1 MLTKFLSI
9 VGIMYPFSHIISETC
24 HMTPPDFVQVFR
36 QSSPY
41 FNAHRDSTVVIYL
54 DGTPLQHGDAAL
66 PLIQDLALLQS
77 LDVRIVLVAGA
88 RPFIDAELHAQ
99 GLEWHYHNGLRITR
113 KEHLSGVAQAVGQMR
128 VELESWFSSAKAK
141 QSYAVRPLFISSGNW
156 VMAKPLGIIDGID
169 FQHTGA
175 VRRIEIEPIKGVLD
189 MGHIALLTSQAY
201 SMTGDI
207 FNLSSMDV
215 AIEAAIA
222 LEADKLIWLVDPEH
236 LTAARLAFPTELSAN
251 DMPDLL
257 SRSNLPEGTQKLLCD
272 SYRAAQEVDRV
283 HLLDRTRDGALLLE
297 LFTLDGVG
305 IMINQN
311 DYDVV
316 RQASIDDIGGILSL
330 LEPLEAGGSLVKRP
344 REQLEMEIDYFTLLE
359 RDGTIIGCAALY
371 PYTDSAAAELAA
383 FAIDAQYRRGGRGS
397 KLLAEIEK
405 RARATGIK
413 KLFLLT
419 TQTMHWFIRHGFA
432 QADISA
438 LPSQRAQ
445 MYNFQRRSAVFTKEL
460 A

>member
-1 MLTKFLSI
+1 
-9 VGIMYPFSHIISETC
+9 
-24 HMTPPDFVQVFR
+24 MTPPDFVQVFR

-54 DGTPLQHGDAAL
+54 DGSALQHGDAAL

-88 RPFIDAELHAQ
+88 RPFIDAELRSQ
-99 GLEWHYHNGLRITR
+99 GLDWQCHHGLRITR
-113 KEHLSGVAQAVGQMR
+113 KAHLSSVAQAVGQMR
-128 VELESWFSSAKAK
+128 IELESWFSSAQAK

-175 VRRIEIEPIKGVLD
+175 VRRIETDPIKGVLD

-201 SMTGDI
+201 SITGDT
-207 FNLSSMDV
+207 FNLSSMEV
-215 AIEAAIA
+215 AVEAAIA
-222 LEADKLIWLVDPEH
+222 LEADKLIWLVDAEH
-236 LTAARLAFPTELSAN
+236 LSAARAALPTELSAN
-251 DMPDLL
+251 EMPSLL
-257 SRSNLPEGTQKLLCD
+257 AHATLPDDTRNLLKRSH
-272 SYRAAQEVDRV
+272 RAAQYVDRV
-283 HLLDRTRDGALLLE
+283 HLLDRTEDGALLRE

-330 LEPLEAGGSLVKRP
+330 LEPLETGGALVKRP
-344 REQLEMEIDYFTLLE
+344 REQLEMEISYFTVLE

-371 PYTDSAAAELAA
+371 PYTDNHSAELAA
-383 FAIDAQYRRGGRGS
+383 FAIDANYRRGGRGA
-397 KLLAEIEK
+397 KLLTEIEK
-405 RARATGIK
+405 RARKQGIH

-419 TQTMHWFIRHGFA
+419 TQTMHWFIRHGFV
-432 QADISA
+432 QADVTA
-438 LPSQRAQ
+438 LPTQKAE

>member
-1 MLTKFLSI
+1 
-9 VGIMYPFSHIISETC
+9 
-24 HMTPPDFVQVFR
+24 MTPPDFVQVFR

-54 DGTPLQHGDAAL
+54 DGTALQHGDAAL

-88 RPFIDAELHAQ
+88 RPFIDSEMQAQ
-99 GLEWHYHNGLRITR
+99 GLDWQCHQGLRITR
-113 KEHLSGVAQAVGQMR
+113 KEHLPAVAQAVGQMR
-128 VELESWFSSAKAK
+128 IELESWFSSAQAK

-175 VRRIEIEPIKGVLD
+175 VRRIETDPIKGVLD

-215 AIEAAIA
+215 AVEAAIA
-222 LEADKLIWLVDPEH
+222 LEADKLIWLVDSEH
-236 LTAARLAFPTELSAN
+236 LNAARAALPTELSAN
-251 DMPDLL
+251 DMPALL
-257 SRSNLPEGTQKLLCD
+257 DKANLPDSTSKLLRD

-283 HLLDRTRDGALLLE
+283 HLLDRSQDGALLRE

-311 DYDVV
+311 DYDMV
-316 RQASIDDIGGILSL
+316 RQATIEDIGGILSL
-330 LEPLEAGGSLVKRP
+330 LDPLEASGALVKRP
-344 REQLEMEIDYFTLLE
+344 REQLEMEIDYFTVLE

-371 PYTDSAAAELAA
+371 PYADNAAAELAA
-383 FAIDAQYRRGGRGS
+383 FAIDAHYRRGGRGA

-405 RARATGIK
+405 RARQRGIK
-413 KLFLLT
+413 TLFLLT
-419 TQTMHWFIRHGFA
+419 TQTMHWFIRHGFV

-438 LPSQRAQ
+438 LPNQRAQ
-445 MYNFQRRSAVFTKEL
+445 LYNFQRRSAVFTKDL

>member
-1 MLTKFLSI
+1 VIQSFA
-9 VGIMYPFSHIISETC
+9 IINFFVFCEIPI
-24 HMTPPDFVQVFR
+24 MTPPDFVQVFR

-54 DGTPLQHGDAAL
+54 DGSALQHGDGAL

-88 RPFIDAELHAQ
+88 RPFIDSEMQAQ
-99 GLEWHYHNGLRITR
+99 GLDWQSHRGLRITR
-113 KEHLSGVAQAVGQMR
+113 KEHLPAVAQAVGQMR
-128 VELESWFSSAKAK
+128 IELESWFSSAQAK

-175 VRRIEIEPIKGVLD
+175 VRRIEIDPIKGVLD

-201 SMTGDI
+201 SITGDT
-207 FNLSSMDV
+207 FNLSSMEV

-222 LEADKLIWLVDPEH
+222 LEADKLIWLVDAEH
-236 LTAARLAFPTELSAN
+236 LNSARAALPTELSAN
-251 DMPDLL
+251 DMPSLL
-257 SRSNLPEGTQKLLCD
+257 AKAILPDNTRQLLLD
-272 SYRAAQEVDRV
+272 SYRAAQHVDRV
-283 HLLDRTRDGALLLE
+283 HLLDRTEDGALLRE

-316 RQASIDDIGGILSL
+316 RQATIEDIGGILSL
-330 LEPLEAGGSLVKRP
+330 LEPLETGGSLVKRP
-344 REQLEMEIDYFTLLE
+344 REQLEMEIDYFTILE

-371 PYTDSAAAELAA
+371 PYTDNHAAELAA
-383 FAIDAQYRRGGRGS
+383 FAIDANYRRGGRGS
-397 KLLAEIEK
+397 KLLNEVEK
-405 RARATGIK
+405 RARIAGIHT
-413 KLFLLT
+413 LFLLT
-419 TQTMHWFIRHGFA
+419 TQTMHWFIRHGFS
-432 QADISA
+432 QADITA
-438 LPSQRAQ
+438 LPNQRAQ
-445 MYNFQRRSAVFTKEL
+445 LYNFQRRSAVFTKEL

>member
-1 MLTKFLSI
+1 
-9 VGIMYPFSHIISETC
+9 
-24 HMTPPDFVQVFR
+24 MTPPDFVQVFR

-54 DGTPLQHGDAAL
+54 DGTALQHGDAAL

-88 RPFIDAELHAQ
+88 RPFIDAELHSQ
-99 GLEWHYHNGLRITR
+99 GLDWHYHNGLRITR
-113 KEHLSGVAQAVGQMR
+113 KEHLSSVAQAVGQMR
-128 VELESWFSSAKAK
+128 IELESWFSSAQAK

-175 VRRIEIEPIKGVLD
+175 VRRIETDPIKGVLD
-189 MGHIALLTSQAY
+189 MGHIALLSSQAY
-201 SMTGDI
+201 SITGDI

-222 LEADKLIWLVDPEH
+222 LEADKLIWLVDSEH
-236 LTAARLAFPTELSAN
+236 LLAARAALPTELSAN
-251 DMPDLL
+251 EMPALL
-257 SRSNLPEGTQKLLCD
+257 SKASLPNDTRKLLTN
-272 SYRAAQEVDRV
+272 SHRAAQHVDRV
-283 HLLDRTRDGALLLE
+283 HLLDRNQDGALLLE

-316 RQASIDDIGGILSL
+316 RQATIEDIGGILSL
-330 LEPLEAGGSLVKRP
+330 LEPLETGGSLVKRP
-344 REQLEMEIDYFTLLE
+344 REQLEMEIGYFTVLE

-371 PYTDSAAAELAA
+371 PYTGNHSAELAA
-383 FAIDAQYRRGGRGS
+383 FAIDANYRRGGRGA
-397 KLLAEIEK
+397 KLLTEIEK
-405 RARATGIK
+405 RARNLGIH

-419 TQTMHWFIRHGFA
+419 TQTMHWFIRHGFV
-432 QADISA
+432 QADVSA